1 MARFASEIDFKR
13 IKKNLKEN
21 VLNYDELKGVFR
33 EGHFVV
39 SALNPTSFAYPVKYA
54 DGVLIKHYSKTHT
67 ELLDMCKLLCDELNN
82 KIYLANIEKK
92 NSKSFREL
100 GFYER
105 HEVLKLYKLLLTSKE
120 EKSEYTFENY
130 EKLYQDDINHIHKK
144 VFGFSFVEDK
154 DIVSSIDSKVYTRL
168 CFKNRKC
175 IGYYSFKINSAV
187 LYGYLIK
194 IVLDDEF
201 KEDDIRDAIM
211 QDLSNFLVKKGIT
224 FVFIDC
230 EDEEDLSFFTNAGF
244 RIYNKSYVLI
254 KKSV

>member
-13 IKKNLKEN
+13 IEKNLKEN
-21 VLNYDELKGVFR
+21 VLNYDELKGVFH
-33 EGHFVV
+33 EGHFVI
-39 SALNPTSFAYPVKYA
+39 SELNPISFAYPVKYA
-54 DGVLIKHYSKTHT
+54 DGLLIKHYSKTHT
-67 ELLDMCKLLCDELNN
+67 ELLDMCKLLCTELED

-92 NSKSFREL
+92 TSKDFLEL

-105 HEVLKLYKLLLTSKE
+105 HEVLKLYKLILTSRE
-120 EKSEYTFENY
+120 EKHDYTFENY
-130 EKLYQDDINHIHKK
+130 NKEYKNEINNIHKK
-144 VFGFSFVEDK
+144 VLGFSFVEDR
-154 DIVSSIDSKVYTRL
+154 DIISSSDNKVYTRL
-168 CFKNRKC
+168 CFKNDQC

-201 KEDDIRDAIM
+201 KEETVRDAIM
-211 QDLSNFLVKKGIT
+211 QDLSNFLIKKGVT

-230 EDEEDLSFFTNAGF
+230 ENEEDLTFFTNAGF